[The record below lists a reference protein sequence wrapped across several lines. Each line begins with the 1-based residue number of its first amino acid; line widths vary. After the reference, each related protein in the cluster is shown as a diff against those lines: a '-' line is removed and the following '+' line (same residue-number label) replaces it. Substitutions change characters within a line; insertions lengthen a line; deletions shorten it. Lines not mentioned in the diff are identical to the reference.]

1 MVSLFFTFVLVFS
14 LVSVTCNA
22 TPVSKYPAIFVFG
35 DSTVDPGNNNY
46 ITTIL
51 RANHKP
57 YGRDF
62 PTHVPT
68 GRFTNGR
75 MVTDFL
81 ASSLGIKELV
91 PPYLDPT
98 LSNEDLRTGVSFA
111 SAGSG
116 LDDMT
121 NVAIGVIPVS
131 KQPRLFKE
139 YKEKLIKV
147 VGETEA
153 NSIIG
158 GALVMI
164 SAGTNDIIFSFYDSF
179 VRRVE
184 FNMGRYQDF
193 LLQKL
198 HDRIK
203 ELYDLGCRTF
213 VLPSLAPIGCLPI
226 QMTAKF
232 ENSSART
239 CVEKENADARSY
251 NSKLEKLLPEI
262 QVSLSG
268 SKLIYASMYDPVI
281 DIINNPQKYGFLVT
295 NRGCCG
301 SGLVEMGPLC
311 NVASSVCKNSTQY
324 LFWDSVHPSQATY
337 SVIAKVLADK
347 FIA

>member
-1 MVSLFFTFVLVFS
+1 MVSLFFIFVLVFS
-14 LVSVTCNA
+14 LVSLTCNA
-22 TPVSKYPAIFVFG
+22 THVSKYPAIFVFG

-57 YGRDF
+57 YGQDF

-75 MVTDFL
+75 LVTDFF

-91 PPYLDPT
+91 PAYLDPT

-116 LDDMT
+116 LDDLT
-121 NVAIGVIPVS
+121 TVVTGVIPVS
-131 KQPRLFKE
+131 KQPKLFKE
-139 YKEKLIKV
+139 YKEKLIKI

-153 NSIIG
+153 NCIIKE
-158 GALVMI
+158 AMVII
-164 SAGTNDIIFSFYDSF
+164 SAGTNDIVFSYYDSF
-179 VRRVE
+179 VRRIE
-184 FNMGRYQDF
+184 FSIDGYQDF

-213 VLPSLAPIGCLPI
+213 ALPGLSPIGCLPI
-226 QMTAKF
+226 QMTANF
-232 ENSSART
+232 ENPSART
-239 CVEKENADARSY
+239 CLEEQNAHARSY

-268 SKLIYASMYDPVI
+268 SKFIYASLYDPII
-281 DIINNPQKYGFLVT
+281 DVINNPQKYDFLVT

-301 SGLVEMGPLC
+301 SGLVEMGPFC
-311 NVASSVCKNSTQY
+311 NVDSSVCKNSTQY
-324 LFWDSVHPSQATY
+324 VFWDAVHPSQATY
-337 SVIAKVLADK
+337 SVIAKFVADK
-347 FIA
+347 FA